1 MLNNLSH
8 ELPILDES
16 PQLLGQW
23 ALPAVIFIAR
33 GWQNNVDARALAR
46 EHFRVQT
53 VLAQVDRSTI
63 DLVQHDR
70 REGASD
76 LDREVGTLNH
86 VNGAD
91 QGLNQEL
98 SASAVVDADG
108 VGLALHDDGGVL
120 AARDE
125 NALRLADLDLDRGGR
140 RVEVLDQPLVAVEL
154 FLALLLYRCA
164 DCAVLTHRDRLGL
177 GLGTATAR
185 ARDVVTAVLRAERR
199 VLVCHLRLVNLLEA
213 LCNILAAV
221 ELCEDI
227 VHVASSILSRSGR
240 TAGWRRRRWDV
251 VEVGKRRRWRWR
263 CTAAR
268 RCCRGGTGCLVVVG
282 IAVRLGCVDTVVVPS
297 QASRI
302 VLLDVALERL
312 QERVVR
318 LNILDVFLIAAQL
331 VSIAQRI
338 EVSIVQTH
346 VSL

>member
-125 NALRLADLDLDRGGR
+125 NALRLADLNLDRGGR

-154 FLALLLYRCA
+154 FLAFLLYGCA
-164 DCAVLTHRDRLGL
+164 GCAVLTHRDRLGL
-177 GLGTATAR
+177 GLGPATAR
-185 ARDVVTAVLRAERR
+185 ARDVITAVLRAERR
-199 VLVCHLRLVNLLEA
+199 VLVCHLRFVNLLEA

-221 ELCEDI
+221 QLREDI
-227 VHVASSILSRSGR
+227 VHVASSALSRSGR

-251 VEVGKRRRWRWR
+251 IEVGKRRRGRWR
-263 CTAAR
+263 RAAAR
-268 RCCRGGTGCLVVVG
+268 RWCRGGTGCLVVVG
-282 IAVRLGCVDTVVVPS
+282 IAVSLGCVDTVVVPS
-297 QASRI
+297 QASRV

-318 LNILDVFLIAAQL
+318 LNILDVFLIATQP

-338 EVSIVQTH
+338 GIIIAQTH